1 MNIFSPACS
10 KSQIVA
16 TIGPA
21 SSGYDVLKQLMAH
34 QMDVVRFNFSWS
46 NIEERSE
53 QIAIIRRLE
62 KELKRAVPMIQ
73 DLPGPR
79 VQHDADHTY
88 DPDSRSALTD
98 QDKTFL
104 KFGIQ
109 QAMDYVALSFVSS
122 ARDIEECRLE
132 IARQGGRQRIIAKIE
147 RKKALENVDEI
158 LHAADALMIAR
169 GDLGNEVPLE
179 QIPFIQTE
187 LIAKANQ
194 AHKPVIVATQML
206 TSMVRSPVPTRA
218 EVTDV
223 AHAVLWGA
231 DAVMLSEE
239 TSIGKYP
246 VQAVAMM
253 ERVVVEAERHKP
265 KGVCINSLTKLSY
278 D

>member
-1 MNIFSPACS
+1 M
-10 KSQIVA
+10 
-16 TIGPA
+16 
-21 SSGYDVLKQLMAH
+21 LAH

-46 NIEERSE
+46 NIEERSL
-53 QIAIIRRLE
+53 QIATIRRLE
-62 KELKRAVPMIQ
+62 EEFKRRVPMIQ

-79 VQHDADHTY
+79 IQQDAEHTY
-88 DPDSRSALTD
+88 DRTSSGALTEHD
-98 QDKTFL
+98 RTLL

-109 QAMDYVALSFVSS
+109 NDMDYVALSFVSS
-122 ARDIEECRLE
+122 ARDVEECRRE
-132 IARQGGRQRIIAKIE
+132 IVRQGGTQHIIAKIE
-147 RKKALENVDEI
+147 RREALDHVDEI
-158 LHAADALMIAR
+158 LQVADAIMIAR

-179 QIPFIQTE
+179 QIPFIQAD

-194 AHKPVIVATQML
+194 VHKPVIVATQML
-206 TSMVRSPVPTRA
+206 TSMVASPVPTRA

-223 AHAVLWGA
+223 AHAILWGA

-246 VQAVAMM
+246 IETVAMM

-265 KGVCINSLTKLSY
+265 KGVCINSLTTLSH

>member
-1 MNIFSPACS
+1 ML
-10 KSQIVA
+10 
-16 TIGPA
+16 
-21 SSGYDVLKQLMAH
+21 DH

-46 NIEERSE
+46 NIEERLL
-53 QIAIIRRLE
+53 QIATIRRLE
-62 KELKRAVPMIQ
+62 NEFKRRVPMIQ

-79 VQHDADHTY
+79 IQQDAKHTY
-88 DPDSRSALTD
+88 DRTSSGALTEHD
-98 QDKTFL
+98 RTLL

-109 QAMDYVALSFVSS
+109 NDMDYVALSFVSS
-122 ARDIEECRLE
+122 ARDIEECRRE
-132 IARQGGRQRIIAKIE
+132 IVRQGGTQHIIAKIE
-147 RKKALENVDEI
+147 RREALEHVDEI
-158 LHAADALMIAR
+158 LQVADAIMIAR

-179 QIPFIQTE
+179 KIPFIQAE

-206 TSMVRSPVPTRA
+206 TSMVASPVPTRA

-223 AHAVLWGA
+223 AHAILWGA

-246 VQAVAMM
+246 VETVAMM

-265 KGVCINSLTKLSY
+265 KGLCINSLTTLSH

>member
-10 KSQIVA
+10 KSQIIA
-16 TIGPA
+16 TIGPI
-21 SSGYDVLKQLMAH
+21 SSGYDVLRQMLAH
-34 QMDVVRFNFSWS
+34 QMDLVRFNFSWS
-46 NIEERSE
+46 NIEERSL
-53 QIAIIRRLE
+53 QIATIRRLE
-62 KELKRAVPMIQ
+62 EELERDVPMIQ

-79 VQHDADHTY
+79 IQQNAEHTY
-88 DPDSRSALTD
+88 DHSSRGALTD
-98 QDKTFL
+98 HDKTFL

-109 QAMDYVALSFVSS
+109 NDMDYVALSFVAS
-122 ARDIEECRLE
+122 ARDVEECRGE
-132 IARQGGRQRIIAKIE
+132 IVRQGGKQRIIAKIE
-147 RKKALENVDEI
+147 REQALEHIDEI
-158 LHAADALMIAR
+158 LQVADAIMIAR

-179 QIPFIQTE
+179 KIPFIQTE

-194 AHKPVIVATQML
+194 AHRPVIVATQML
-206 TSMVRSPVPTRA
+206 TSMVASPVPTRA

-223 AHAVLWGA
+223 AHAILWGA

-246 VQAVAMM
+246 VETVAMM

-265 KGVCINSLTKLSY
+265 KGVCINSLTKLSH